1 MNVPLGLGWNGATRY
16 QFTSIHTTTRRRGEH
31 SLKPIKKESKTM
43 FDGITKMLNLAR
55 LVKENMADLELLVEL
70 LNIRVESLT
79 EENDRLIKENKA
91 LRQFLS
97 GQDE

>member
-1 MNVPLGLGWNGATRY
+1 
-16 QFTSIHTTTRRRGEH
+16 
-31 SLKPIKKESKTM
+31 M
-43 FDGITKMLNLAR
+43 FEGITKMLNLAR

>member
-1 MNVPLGLGWNGATRY
+1 
-16 QFTSIHTTTRRRGEH
+16 
-31 SLKPIKKESKTM
+31 M

-55 LVKENMADLELLVEL
+55 LVKEQMADLELLVDL
-70 LNIRVESLT
+70 LNIRIESLI
-79 EENDRLIKENKA
+79 EENNRLVKENKA

>member
-1 MNVPLGLGWNGATRY
+1 
-16 QFTSIHTTTRRRGEH
+16 
-31 SLKPIKKESKTM
+31 M
-43 FDGITKMLNLAR
+43 FDGIKRLLNLVR
-55 LVKENMADLELLVEL
+55 LIKENMTDLELLVDL
-70 LNIRVESLT
+70 LNIRVDSLT

>member
-1 MNVPLGLGWNGATRY
+1 
-16 QFTSIHTTTRRRGEH
+16 
-31 SLKPIKKESKTM
+31 M
-43 FDGITKMLNLAR
+43 FDGIKKLLNLTR
-55 LVKENMADLELLVEL
+55 LVKEQMTDLELLVEL
-70 LNIRVESLT
+70 LNIRVDSLT

>member
-1 MNVPLGLGWNGATRY
+1 
-16 QFTSIHTTTRRRGEH
+16 
-31 SLKPIKKESKTM
+31 M

-55 LVKENMADLELLVEL
+55 LVKGNMADLELLVEL
-70 LNIRVESLT
+70 LNKRIEYLDN
-79 EENDRLIKENKA
+79 ENDELRKDNRR

>member
-1 MNVPLGLGWNGATRY
+1 
-16 QFTSIHTTTRRRGEH
+16 
-31 SLKPIKKESKTM
+31 M
-43 FDGITKMLNLAR
+43 FDVITKMLNHAR
-55 LVKENMADLELLVEL
+55 LVKEQMADLELLVEL
-70 LNIRVESLT
+70 LNIRIESIT

>member
-1 MNVPLGLGWNGATRY
+1 
-16 QFTSIHTTTRRRGEH
+16 
-31 SLKPIKKESKTM
+31 M

-55 LVKENMADLELLVEL
+55 LVKDQMADLELLVDL
-70 LNIRVESLT
+70 LNIRIESLT
-79 EENDRLIKENKA
+79 EENKA

>member
-1 MNVPLGLGWNGATRY
+1 
-16 QFTSIHTTTRRRGEH
+16 
-31 SLKPIKKESKTM
+31 M
-43 FDGITKMLNLAR
+43 FDGIKKLLNLTR
-55 LVKENMADLELLVEL
+55 LVKEQMADLELLVEL
-70 LNIRVESLT
+70 LNIRVDSLT

>member
-1 MNVPLGLGWNGATRY
+1 
-16 QFTSIHTTTRRRGEH
+16 
-31 SLKPIKKESKTM
+31 M
-43 FDGITKMLNLAR
+43 FDGITKLLNLTR

-70 LNIRVESLT
+70 LNIRIESIT
-79 EENDRLIKENKA
+79 EENERLIKENKA

>member
-1 MNVPLGLGWNGATRY
+1 
-16 QFTSIHTTTRRRGEH
+16 
-31 SLKPIKKESKTM
+31 M

-55 LVKENMADLELLVEL
+55 LVKEQVADLELLVEL
-70 LNIRVESLT
+70 LNKRIESLT
-79 EENDRLIKENKA
+79 EENDRLVKENKA

>member
-1 MNVPLGLGWNGATRY
+1 
-16 QFTSIHTTTRRRGEH
+16 
-31 SLKPIKKESKTM
+31 M

-70 LNIRVESLT
+70 LNKRIEYLDN
-79 EENDRLIKENKA
+79 ENDELRKDNRR

>member
-1 MNVPLGLGWNGATRY
+1 
-16 QFTSIHTTTRRRGEH
+16 
-31 SLKPIKKESKTM
+31 M
-43 FDGITKMLNLAR
+43 FEGITKMLNLAR
-55 LVKENMADLELLVEL
+55 LVKEQMADLELLVEL

>member
-1 MNVPLGLGWNGATRY
+1 
-16 QFTSIHTTTRRRGEH
+16 
-31 SLKPIKKESKTM
+31 M
-43 FDGITKMLNLAR
+43 FDGIKRLLNLTR
-55 LVKENMADLELLVEL
+55 LVKEQMADLELLVEL
-70 LNIRVESLT
+70 LNIRVDSLT

>member
-1 MNVPLGLGWNGATRY
+1 
-16 QFTSIHTTTRRRGEH
+16 
-31 SLKPIKKESKTM
+31 M
-43 FDGITKMLNLAR
+43 FDGITRLLNLTR

-70 LNIRVESLT
+70 LNIRIESLT

>member
-1 MNVPLGLGWNGATRY
+1 
-16 QFTSIHTTTRRRGEH
+16 
-31 SLKPIKKESKTM
+31 M

-70 LNIRVESLT
+70 LNKRIEYLAN
-79 EENDRLIKENKA
+79 ENDELRKENKA

>member
-1 MNVPLGLGWNGATRY
+1 
-16 QFTSIHTTTRRRGEH
+16 
-31 SLKPIKKESKTM
+31 M
-43 FDGITKMLNLAR
+43 FDGITRLLSLTR
-55 LVKENMADLELLVEL
+55 LVKEQMADLELLVEL
-70 LNIRVESLT
+70 LNIRIESLT

>member
-1 MNVPLGLGWNGATRY
+1 
-16 QFTSIHTTTRRRGEH
+16 
-31 SLKPIKKESKTM
+31 M
-43 FDGITKMLNLAR
+43 FDGIKRLLNLVR
-55 LVKENMADLELLVEL
+55 LIKEQMTDLELLVDL

>member
-1 MNVPLGLGWNGATRY
+1 
-16 QFTSIHTTTRRRGEH
+16 
-31 SLKPIKKESKTM
+31 M
-43 FDGITKMLNLAR
+43 FEGITKMLNLAR
-55 LVKENMADLELLVEL
+55 VVKEQMADLELLVEL
-70 LNIRVESLT
+70 LNIRIESLT

>member
-1 MNVPLGLGWNGATRY
+1 
-16 QFTSIHTTTRRRGEH
+16 
-31 SLKPIKKESKTM
+31 M

-70 LNIRVESLT
+70 LNKRIESLT
-79 EENDRLIKENKA
+79 EENDRLIKENKD

>member
-1 MNVPLGLGWNGATRY
+1 
-16 QFTSIHTTTRRRGEH
+16 
-31 SLKPIKKESKTM
+31 
-43 FDGITKMLNLAR
+43 MLNLAR
-55 LVKENMADLELLVEL
+55 LVKGNMADLELLVEL
-70 LNIRVESLT
+70 LNIRVDSLT

>member
-1 MNVPLGLGWNGATRY
+1 
-16 QFTSIHTTTRRRGEH
+16 
-31 SLKPIKKESKTM
+31 M
-43 FDGITKMLNLAR
+43 FEGITKMLNLAR
-55 LVKENMADLELLVEL
+55 LVKEQMADLELLVEL
-70 LNIRVESLT
+70 LNIRIESLT

>member
-1 MNVPLGLGWNGATRY
+1 
-16 QFTSIHTTTRRRGEH
+16 
-31 SLKPIKKESKTM
+31 M
-43 FDGITKMLNLAR
+43 FDGIKKLLNLTR
-55 LVKENMADLELLVEL
+55 LVKEQMADLELLVEL
-70 LNIRVESLT
+70 LNIRIESLT

>member
-1 MNVPLGLGWNGATRY
+1 
-16 QFTSIHTTTRRRGEH
+16 
-31 SLKPIKKESKTM
+31 M
-43 FDGITKMLNLAR
+43 FDGITRLLNLTR
-55 LVKENMADLELLVEL
+55 LVKEQMTDLELLVEL
-70 LNIRVESLT
+70 LNIRVDSLT

>member
-1 MNVPLGLGWNGATRY
+1 
-16 QFTSIHTTTRRRGEH
+16 
-31 SLKPIKKESKTM
+31 M
-43 FDGITKMLNLAR
+43 FDGLTRLLNLVR
-55 LVKENMADLELLVEL
+55 LIKENMTDLELLVDL

>member
-1 MNVPLGLGWNGATRY
+1 
-16 QFTSIHTTTRRRGEH
+16 
-31 SLKPIKKESKTM
+31 M
-43 FDGITKMLNLAR
+43 FDGITKLANLAR
-55 LVKENMADLELLVEL
+55 LAKQNIVDLELLVEL

>member
-1 MNVPLGLGWNGATRY
+1 
-16 QFTSIHTTTRRRGEH
+16 
-31 SLKPIKKESKTM
+31 M
-43 FDGITKMLNLAR
+43 FDGITRLLNLTR
-55 LVKENMADLELLVEL
+55 LVKEQMADLELLVDL
-70 LNIRVESLT
+70 LNIRIESLT